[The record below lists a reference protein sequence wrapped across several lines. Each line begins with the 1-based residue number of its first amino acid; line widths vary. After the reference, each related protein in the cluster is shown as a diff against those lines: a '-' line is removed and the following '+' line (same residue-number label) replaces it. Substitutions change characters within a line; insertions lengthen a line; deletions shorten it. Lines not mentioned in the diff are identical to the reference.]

1 MAKDN
6 LKLTPGSVNKEII
19 DKIKLDASQPASFFS
34 TPQGSSKKV
43 SKRSSR
49 QKVVTKFRQVKT
61 PK

>member
-1 MAKDN
+1 MQDN
-6 LKLTPGSVNKEII
+6 LKLTPSAANNEII
-19 DKIKLDASQPASFFS
+19 EKIKIDASQPVSFFG